1 MAKVLICITGLTGI
15 LNASLE
21 LARRLEADGQSVTLA
36 APRDLADRINPTGLS
51 FHRLPTINLEPE
63 PPLPEFSGPTRPLR
77 RLLYRYLNRGERRA
91 AALAA
96 TDPKNF
102 VTLLQTLQPD
112 LLICDVELHEYIFTA
127 YGQGQKTVLLSQWYS
142 LWDSPG
148 LPYQLTDL
156 VPGGLQYYDEEI
168 TPKVISDNWAEL
180 KRKRSQTA
188 RKVALLSGGTDRRST
203 LLTLAKREGF
213 PLDRIQKN
221 FWPGPFTYER
231 MPVLAM
237 APKEMELPHEPPG
250 FLHYVGPMVRS
261 DRPEKLAVSDNGFT
275 LAEIV
280 DRKQAEGAKLLVC
293 TVSTMPGGQPDD
305 FIARLVEA
313 VRERPD
319 WLLILGTG
327 GQPEVIPGDCP
338 VNVFPFGFVPQLAAL
353 AQADLS
359 INHAG
364 IHTIHECLHFAVPMM
379 CYYSLTSDQPG
390 CAVRVHHHGV
400 GLMARRDRD
409 DAGEIRV
416 MLDFILRDEGTKKK
430 VTAMRER
437 ITHYAD
443 DRVMETLVQRFI
455 DEKTPG

>member
-1 MAKVLICITGLTGI
+1 MGKVLICITGLTGI

-21 LARRLEADGQSVTLA
+21 LARRLEVAGHDVTLA
-36 APRDLADRINPTGLS
+36 APRDLANRVNPTGLT
-51 FHRLPTINLEPE
+51 FLRLPTINLEPE
-63 PPLPEFSGPTRPLR
+63 PSLPDFSGPTRPLR
-77 RLLYRYLNRGERRA
+77 RLLHRYLNRGKRRA

-96 TDPKNF
+96 ADPKAF
-102 VTLLQTLQPD
+102 IALLQTLQPD
-112 LLICDVELHEYIFTA
+112 LLLCDVELHEYIFTA

-156 VPGGLQYYDEEI
+156 VPGGILHYDEEV
-168 TPKVISDNWAEL
+168 TPEVLRENWREL
-180 KRKRSQTA
+180 KQQRTRTA
-188 RKVALLSGGTDRRST
+188 RRVALLSGGTDRRST
-203 LLTLAKREGF
+203 LLALAKRERF
-213 PLDRIQKN
+213 PLARIRKN
-221 FWPGPFTYER
+221 FWPGPFTYEG

-237 APKEMELPHEPPG
+237 APLEMELPHNPPE
-250 FLHYVGPMVRS
+250 FLHYVGPMVRT

-275 LAEIV
+275 LADIV
-280 DRKQAEGAKLLVC
+280 DRKHAEGTKLLVC

-319 WLLILGTG
+319 WLLIVGTG
-327 GQPEVIPGDCP
+327 GQPEVIPDDCP

-353 AQADLS
+353 AEADLS

-364 IHTIHECLHFAVPMM
+364 IHTIHECLHFAVPMI

-390 CAVRVHHHGV
+390 CAVRVHQHVV

-409 DAGEIRV
+409 NADEIQV
-416 MLDFILRDEGTKKK
+416 MLDFILNDEGIQRT
-430 VTAMRER
+430 VTALRDR
-437 ITHYAD
+437 IAHYAD
-443 DRVMETLVQRFI
+443 DRVVENLVQQFM
-455 DEKTPG
+455 DEKMPD